1 MVRVSW
7 LYLGFVLCHVLA
19 PVVNHFKIFL
29 RELFKAKI
37 DWDQLL
43 CGELMEE
50 WNTLS
55 LRLQVFETIIEL
67 ADQAY
72 DVPLRWSKLPHSWG
86 DLLKVDCKLVC
97 RRVPSYPKDLLLI
110 KLQPLPSSESWGRIR
125 LLELSGRFWLMNVV
139 LLAGIRID
147 PGLQCCGIRI
157 KLCKVKSRFPQNLLW
172 LREHLVSLL
181 FILCSTGQ
189 IVHVKWPL

>member
-19 PVVNHFKIFL
+19 PVVVHFKIFL

-55 LRLQVFETIIEL
+55 LRLQVFETIIEP

-72 DVPLRWSKLPHSWG
+72 DVPLCWSKLPHSWG
-86 DLLKVDCKLVC
+86 DLVKVDCKLVC
-97 RRVPSYPKDLLLI
+97 RRVPLYPNDLLLI

-147 PGLQCCGIRI
+147 PGLQCCRIGI
-157 KLCKVKSRFPQNLLW
+157 KLCKVKSRFLQNLLW
-172 LREHLVSLL
+172 LREDLVSLL